1 MLGNTI
7 DIQSGLWTDQMTGL
21 GAGIDSLYE
30 YIFKVSSYR
39 ILTSQSIFDILLSDR
54 VTFCSGIVR
63 I

>member
-39 ILTSQSIFDILLSDR
+39 ILTSQSIFDILLSE
-54 VTFCSGIVR
+54 
-63 I
+63 